1 MAGKKLHWRKEP
13 EAKDFAAATAYL
25 SLILPEREAK
35 ALVARLK
42 RAGNVEQAP
51 KNIERAS
58 GLKLLPADDPEV
70 ADKLK
75 KLKKGQPLSPILLVR
90 GRMSAG
96 MPLIVADGYH
106 RVCAS
111 YIVDQEAHIPC
122 RLVDNP

>member
-111 YIVDQEAHIPC
+111 YIVDQEAQIPC